1 MKITVS
7 KNEFY
12 NKLKMVDKVV
22 NSSKTMP
29 QVENFLFIIGT
40 NFVVTG
46 SDISGI
52 ISGKVGTVSIEN
64 PKGTTIKLLA
74 EKTIMNALKEL
85 PEQPIEVN
93 INENSLRIIVSYKNG
108 NQDGD
113 GSFELQGKDAAAFP
127 EMKVDDERTDVRIEK
142 SILIEGFRSVI
153 SFVASDELRPVIG
166 GICFEAKT
174 DNLVFVATDGNML
187 SLREYPVED
196 YPDFSVIVPAKA
208 AKLITYILSESKE
221 EEMHVCISNKN
232 ISVVTE
238 TYTMVYRLVEG
249 RYPAYRNVL
258 PKTHNTSIKVS
269 SEEIQSVIRRVSL
282 FANRNSLLLVID
294 INSGVIKINAE
305 DVDFSVSANE
315 TLFAEVVGEPVKIGF
330 HAGRLNEVLGSCT
343 SDDCTIDL
351 IDANKAAIIRPVGIE
366 GVTLLIMPMLIN
378 N

>member
-12 NKLKMVDKVV
+12 NKLKMVGKVV
-22 NSSKTMP
+22 GSSKTMP
-29 QVENFLFIIGT
+29 QVENFLFVIGT
-40 NFVVTG
+40 DFIVTG

-52 ISGKVGTVSIEN
+52 ISGKVSTVAIEN
-64 PKGTTIKLLA
+64 PKGVTIKLLV

-85 PEQPIEVN
+85 PEQPIE
-93 INENSLRIIVSYKNG
+93 ITIDERTLRIVVAYKNG
-108 NQDGD
+108 NKDGD
-113 GSFELQGKDAAAFP
+113 GVFAIQGKDASAFP
-127 EMKVDDERTDVRIEK
+127 EMKIDDERTEVRIKK
-142 SILIEGFRSVI
+142 SVLIEGFRSVM
-153 SFVASDELRPVIG
+153 SFVANDELRPVMG
-166 GICFEAKT
+166 GICFESKA

-187 SLREYPVED
+187 SLREYQVED
-196 YPDFSVIVPAKA
+196 YPEFSSIVPAKA
-208 AKLITYILSESKE
+208 AKLITDILSESKE
-221 EEMHVCISNKN
+221 EEMHVSISNKN
-232 ISVVTE
+232 ISVETE

-269 SEEIQSVIRRVSL
+269 SEEIQSVIRRVSV
-282 FANRNSLLLVID
+282 FANRNSLLLVMD
-294 INSGVIKINAE
+294 INSGIIRINAE

-343 SDDCTIDL
+343 SDDCIIEL
-351 IDANKAAIIRPVGIE
+351 IDANKAAIIRPVGVD